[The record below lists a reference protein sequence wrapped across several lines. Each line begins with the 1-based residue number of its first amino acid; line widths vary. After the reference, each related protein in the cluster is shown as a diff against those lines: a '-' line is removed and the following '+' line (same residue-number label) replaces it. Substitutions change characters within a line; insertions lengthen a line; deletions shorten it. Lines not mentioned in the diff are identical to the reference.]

1 MKKTIVVFIA
11 LICGTLAACNSQTT
25 DTPVEAASAS
35 QTPAAPEATPTP
47 TPTPTPVP
55 PRVLTICMGQEPA
68 SLFLYGDTSSAARGV
83 LQAIYDGP
91 YDVMNYEMQ
100 PVILEKMPSLTD
112 GDVYLQPVQVE
123 AGELIV
129 DADGNWVS
137 LQEGV
142 SYRPSGCADISCTE
156 TFEGGE
162 SVSMDELVV
171 DFQLLPGI
179 QWSDGAPLTAA
190 DSVYSFNVFK
200 KLFMEASSDALR
212 FTQSYTALDD
222 LTVEWVGIPGY
233 QGEYLTKFF
242 SPLPEHLWGMLPV
255 SDLPN
260 LEISNRAPLGWG
272 PYVIDEWVAGDHITL
287 RRNSNYYRAPEGLPH
302 FDYLVY
308 RFVTTGADA
317 IDALVI
323 GECDFVDRTALLES
337 HMPRLLEEQETGHIS
352 FAVQTG
358 TAWEQAAFG
367 INSLNSQR
375 PNLFALK
382 EVRQAIAMCID
393 RQAIVDD
400 LLFGES
406 PIPDTYVPQ
415 THPLYN
421 PDTAQY
427 EFDPG
432 AAVALLASVG
442 WVDYD
447 LDPETPLTAAGVAG
461 VPDGTAFEFTYLA
474 PTDAERPAAAQIVQD
489 SLAQCGIR
497 AEIDL
502 REWAA
507 LFGSGPDGSVFG
519 RQFDMA
525 QFAWAASFEPSCFLY
540 SSAEIPGPYPD
551 FPKGWG
557 GGNLAGYSSPEFD
570 QYCQQA
576 ISSLPGSEEYR
587 SAHFQAQA
595 IFADDLPVL
604 PLYQR
609 IRLVAMRPDM
619 CGVVVDP
626 ASSSALSHLE
636 TFDYGDSC
644 KK

>member
-1 MKKTIVVFIA
+1 FTA
-11 LICGTLAACNSQTT
+11 LIFCTLTACNPRNPSTPIGENSANLPSANAEEPPTT
-25 DTPVEAASAS
+25 GP
-35 QTPAAPEATPTP
+35 
-47 TPTPTPVP
+47 PTPTPVP

-68 SLFLYGDTSSAARGV
+68 SLFLYGDTSPAARGV
-83 LQAIYDGP
+83 LQAVYDGP
-91 YDVMNYEMQ
+91 YDMMNYEMQ
-100 PVILEKMPSLTD
+100 PVILAKIPSLTNN
-112 GDVYLQPVQVE
+112 DVYLQPAQVK

-137 LQEGV
+137 LQEGA
-142 SYRPSGCADISCTE
+142 SYRPSGCADTSCAE
-156 TFEGGE
+156 IFEGGE

-171 DFQLLPGI
+171 HFQFLPGI
-179 QWSDGAPLTAA
+179 QWSDGAPLTAT
-190 DSVYSFNVFK
+190 DSVYSFSVFK
-200 KLFMEASSDALR
+200 NLFLEAASDALR

-222 LTVEWVGIPGY
+222 LTIEWVGIPGY

-242 SPLPEHLWGMLPV
+242 SPLPEHLWSLLPV
-255 SDLPN
+255 SDL
-260 LEISNRAPLGWG
+260 LSSEMSTRTPLGWG
-272 PYVIDEWVAGDHITL
+272 PYMIEEWAAGDHITL
-287 RRNSNYYRAPEGLPH
+287 RRNPTYYRAPEGLPH

-308 RFVTTGADA
+308 RFVDNSTDA
-317 IDALVI
+317 IDALVV

-337 HMPRLLEEQETGHIS
+337 QVPRLRAEQEAGHLS
-352 FAVQTG
+352 FAVQIG

-367 INSLNSQR
+367 INSLDSQR
-375 PNLFALK
+375 PNLFGLK

-393 RQAIVDD
+393 RQALVDT

-406 PIPDTYVPQ
+406 PIPDTYVPPM
-415 THPLYN
+415 HPLYN
-421 PDTAQY
+421 PDAAQY
-427 EFDPG
+427 EFDPE

-447 LDPETPLTAAGVAG
+447 LDPATPLTAVGVAG

-474 PTDAERPAAAQIVQD
+474 PTDAERPAAAQIVQA
-489 SLAQCGIR
+489 SLSQCGIR
-497 AEIDL
+497 VEIVL

-507 LFGSGPDGSVFG
+507 LLGSGPEGTVFG

-570 QYCQQA
+570 QYCRQA
-576 ISSLPGSEEYR
+576 MFSLPGSEEYR
-587 SAHFQAQA
+587 SAHYQAQA

-609 IRLVAMRPDM
+609 IKLVAMRPDI
-619 CGVVVDP
+619 CGVVVDSD
-626 ASSSALSHLE
+626 SSSALSHLE
-636 TFDYGDSC
+636 TFDYGDTC
-644 KK
+644 KR

>member
-1 MKKTIVVFIA
+1 M
-11 LICGTLAACNSQTT
+11 
-25 DTPVEAASAS
+25 
-35 QTPAAPEATPTP
+35 
-47 TPTPTPVP
+47 
-55 PRVLTICMGQEPA
+55 LTICMGQEPA
-68 SLFLYGDTSSAARGV
+68 SLFLYGDTSPAARGV
-83 LQAIYDGP
+83 LQAVYDGP
-91 YDVMNYEMQ
+91 YDMMNYEMQ
-100 PVILEKMPSLTD
+100 PVILAKIPSLTNN
-112 GDVYLQPVQVE
+112 DVYLQPAQVK

-137 LQEGV
+137 LQEGA
-142 SYRPSGCADISCTE
+142 SYRPSGCADTSCAE
-156 TFEGGE
+156 IFEGGE

-171 DFQLLPGI
+171 HFQFLPGI
-179 QWSDGAPLTAA
+179 QWSDGAPLTAT
-190 DSVYSFNVFK
+190 DSVYSFSVFK
-200 KLFMEASSDALR
+200 NLFLEAASDALR

-222 LTVEWVGIPGY
+222 LTIEWVGIPGY

-242 SPLPEHLWGMLPV
+242 SPLPEHLWSLLPV
-255 SDLPN
+255 SDL
-260 LEISNRAPLGWG
+260 LSSEMSTRTPLGWG
-272 PYVIDEWVAGDHITL
+272 PYMIEEWAAGDHITL
-287 RRNSNYYRAPEGLPH
+287 RRNPTYYRAPEGLPH

-308 RFVTTGADA
+308 RFVDNSTDA
-317 IDALVI
+317 IDALVV

-337 HMPRLLEEQETGHIS
+337 QVPRLRAEQEAGHLS
-352 FAVQTG
+352 FAVQIG

-367 INSLNSQR
+367 INSLDSQR
-375 PNLFALK
+375 PNLFGLK

-393 RQAIVDD
+393 RQALVDT

-406 PIPDTYVPQ
+406 PIPDTYVPPM
-415 THPLYN
+415 HPLYN
-421 PDTAQY
+421 PDAAQY
-427 EFDPG
+427 EFDPE

-447 LDPETPLTAAGVAG
+447 LDPATPLTAVGVAG

-474 PTDAERPAAAQIVQD
+474 PTDAERPAAAQIVQA
-489 SLAQCGIR
+489 SLSQCGIR
-497 AEIDL
+497 VEIVL

-507 LFGSGPDGSVFG
+507 LLGSGPEGTVFG

-570 QYCQQA
+570 QYCRQA
-576 ISSLPGSEEYR
+576 MFSLPGSEEYR
-587 SAHFQAQA
+587 SAHYQAQA

-609 IRLVAMRPDM
+609 IKLVAMRPDI
-619 CGVVVDP
+619 CGVVVDSD
-626 ASSSALSHLE
+626 SSSALSHLE
-636 TFDYGDSC
+636 TFDYGDTC
-644 KK
+644 KR